1 MSKSRDR
8 QASFMNDE
16 DEGTLG
22 AFWTSD
28 AADDGYGAS
37 PYGYGQNESS
47 SQHGWETDG
56 VPWSYGEGGSYGGRA
71 GQKQRDKK
79 SVKGLAIAAICTALA
94 ALAIAVVLLFA
105 LHRAPTPEPSAGPW
119 VEGDW
124 EWHLQPNGVLEIR
137 GTGNMANFASVYE
150 QPWSDQRDQITAVW
164 FYEGITSVGD
174 NAFCGCHAL
183 KDIHL
188 GSTVTIIGENAFA
201 DCSGLTFIDIPYGV
215 KIIGDGAFSYCKSLD
230 TIIIPTSVTKIGEGA
245 TAMTNIWHVYYDG
258 DKKDWDAIDIGQ
270 DNPVLA
276 GMDPGD
282 HK

>member
-1 MSKSRDR
+1 
-8 QASFMNDE
+8 
-16 DEGTLG
+16 
-22 AFWTSD
+22 
-28 AADDGYGAS
+28 
-37 PYGYGQNESS
+37 
-47 SQHGWETDG
+47 
-56 VPWSYGEGGSYGGRA
+56 
-71 GQKQRDKK
+71 
-79 SVKGLAIAAICTALA
+79 
-94 ALAIAVVLLFA
+94 
-105 LHRAPTPEPSAGPW
+105 
-119 VEGDW
+119 
-124 EWHLQPNGVLEIR
+124 
-137 GTGNMANFASVYE
+137 MANFASVYE